1 MVASYINYLRC
12 FFLLMQIYECYSHI
26 RQLNESE
33 DDHDKATTVTLV
45 ENYQLIA
52 NQYYAK
58 KIEVYSFMIEKAKFQ
73 SKIHKI
79 YQNFHQLING
89 QPQHEYSHY
98 KNPLFQALQLLS
110 ILSKTAKV
118 RHIPTDCLLSCQA

>member
-12 FFLLMQIYECYSHI
+12 FFLLMQIYECCCHI

-58 KIEVYSFMIEKAKFQ
+58 KIEVYSFMIEKAKLQ
-73 SKIHKI
+73 SKN

-89 QPQHEYSHY
+89 QPQHEHSHY
-98 KNPLFQALQLLS
+98 ENPLFSGPSATVHIFQN
-110 ILSKTAKV
+110 SKG
-118 RHIPTDCLLSCQA
+118 